1 MAENKSISQQM
12 KEDKKLSKI
21 KLQLQMDVMA
31 RREVVI
37 KDLKEQVSARD
48 HVLLNAGR
56 DL

>member
-21 KLQLQMDVMA
+21 MLQLQMDVMA